1 MTVQLPPVI
10 EAASWRIAAEIC
22 RAAPSLL
29 IRQMHPGGGQYDC
42 LSLRNE
48 AGRHF
53 ADLNRKGTLHVFAR
67 FDGREPEKESW
78 DTWSELSHL
87 DATALVTET
96 RRRLGQAVPARLPA
110 STARMLL
117 YRFVAACLGM
127 HTFAGS
133 RWSCVSVAHD
143 SSGFEECYVRP
154 EARKFAGLG
163 AELGDLASPF
173 AADRAPHWWFL
184 LKNESPLLALCE
196 NGRVGTLDG
205 NIVSLP
211 DIYRGSGGIAPT
223 LWYLLGVHLDL

>member
-1 MTVQLPPVI
+1 MGIDRTAGKVGADQFAPWTRRVYEPGLHFPTRKTGQRIRKSVICMTMHLPPVI

-29 IRQMHPGGGQYDC
+29 IRQTHPGGGQYDC
-42 LSLRNE
+42 LSLRDE

-53 ADLNRKGTLHVFAR
+53 ADLNRKGALHVFAC

-78 DTWSELSHL
+78 DAWSELPHL
-87 DATALVTET
+87 DAAALVTET

-127 HTFAGS
+127 HTFARS

-143 SSGFEECYVRP
+143 SSGFEGYYVRP
-154 EARKFAGLG
+154 EARKFAGLS
-163 AELGDLASPF
+163 A
-173 AADRAPHWWFL
+173 
-184 LKNESPLLALCE
+184 
-196 NGRVGTLDG
+196 
-205 NIVSLP
+205 
-211 DIYRGSGGIAPT
+211 
-223 LWYLLGVHLDL
+223 